1 MQTILYIYKKC
12 STCKE
17 ALNFLKEQDYSFI
30 EKEITTTPPS
40 IPELEL
46 MLKQVHGEVKKL
58 FNTSGILYRE
68 LSLSEKLKTM
78 TIPQALELLTRN
90 GMLVKRPFL
99 LGEDFGLVGFNK
111 KTWKEKLTN
120 VK

>member
-1 MQTILYIYKKC
+1 MKKTLYIYKNC
-12 STCKE
+12 STCNK
-17 ALNFLKEQDYSFI
+17 AVNFLKEKSYSFI

-40 IPELEL
+40 IPELER
-46 MLKQVHGEVKKL
+46 MLKHVNGEVKKL

-78 TIPQALELLTRN
+78 TILQALELLTRN

-99 LGEDFGLVGFNK
+99 LGKDFGLVGFNK
-111 KTWKEKLTN
+111 RTWEENLTTEK
-120 VK
+120 